1 MLVLGHG
8 DDRPGNEMNT
18 LASFDVVRGSGA
30 DGIECDVRRTADDV
44 VVVIH
49 DYELPDGRLISATHW
64 CDLPPEIPRLD
75 EALDRCHGLLV
86 NIEIKNFLRD
96 AAFDPTER
104 ITELVLDLLAKRN
117 DRDKTIISCFGF
129 GSLDLVRAQAP
140 HIPTAVLCLS
150 RRPADELLD
159 EVVEHG
165 HAIVHPYD
173 TMVDRVFMKEAHQ
186 RSLSVNVWVGQRLG
200 DVRLEQLI
208 NLRVDGI
215 ITDEPVRVLRTGG
228 R

>member
-8 DDRPGNEMNT
+8 DDRPGNELNSI
-18 LASFDVVRGSGA
+18 ASFDVVRGSGA
-30 DGIECDVRRTADDV
+30 HGVECDVRRTTDDV
-44 VVVIH
+44 VVVVH
-49 DYELPDGRLISATHW
+49 DELPDGRLVSATPW

-75 EALDRCHGLLV
+75 EALDRCHGLMV

-96 AAFDPTER
+96 PAFDPTER
-104 ITELVLDLLAKRN
+104 IAELILVLLAQRD
-117 DRDKTIISCFGF
+117 DRDRTIISCFGF

-173 TMVDRVFMKEAHQ
+173 TMVDGDFMEEARR
-186 RSLSVNVWVGQRLG
+186 RSLTVNVWVGQHLG
-200 DVRLEQLI
+200 DTRLEQLV
-208 NLRVDGI
+208 NFGVDGI
-215 ITDEPVRVLRTGG
+215 ITDEPVRVLRADG

>member
-1 MLVLGHG
+1 
-8 DDRPGNEMNT
+8 MNT
-18 LASFDVVRGSGA
+18 LASFDVVREAGA

-49 DYELPDGRLISATHW
+49 DAALPDGRSVSATQS
-64 CDLPPEIPRLD
+64 CDLPPEIPRLSD
-75 EALDRCHGLLV
+75 ALDRCHGLLV
-86 NIEIKNFLRD
+86 NIEVKNFLRD
-96 AAFDPTER
+96 RAFDPTER
-104 ITELVLDLLAKRN
+104 ITELVLDLLAWRN
-117 DRDKTIISCFGF
+117 DRDKTIISCFGL

-140 HIPTAVLCLS
+140 HLPTAVLCLS

-165 HAIVHPYD
+165 HAFVHPYD
-173 TMVDRVFMKEAHQ
+173 TMVDRAFMAAARQ

-200 DVRLEQLI
+200 DARLEQLV
-208 NLRVDGI
+208 NLGVDGI
-215 ITDEPVRVLRTGG
+215 ITDAPARVLRADG